1 MRTERRPIHEAPDIA
16 RGGGAEG
23 RGAGRRA
30 QLLAFVTDEESEAA
44 LRGGLNLPPGQLQVR
59 RGDAMV
65 AAAML
70 EREPAPE
77 TLLVDISGLSDPVG
91 ALEALAH
98 VCTPDVGVIVI
109 GERTDIGFYRQL
121 TRDLMIAEYLA
132 KPITRD
138 LAARLVAPHLL
149 RDAGQVAAARRSGQV
164 VAVCGVRG
172 GCGATTVAVNLALQM
187 ADVARG
193 HVALLDL
200 HLRGGTAG
208 LMLGVQA
215 STGLRVALEDPE
227 RVDSL
232 FLDRVVIPIEERLRL
247 IAADEPL
254 ESAPAPTEEGV
265 RRLVEM
271 LQQRFNQV
279 VIDMPMPPG
288 KAERA
293 ALDMARHV
301 VLVMSPDVPGIRDA
315 IAARKL
321 LPAEG
326 ALRAMTVLNRAGL
339 PGGLTLKLVEQG
351 LGAAPDL
358 VIPDL
363 PQLLPRAANLGQPA
377 LRQSVQLRRALA
389 PLTREITAV
398 RAPAEGAGSWLARL
412 LARWRAA

>member
-1 MRTERRPIHEAPDIA
+1 MRTEPRPVREAPDISRGGEA
-16 RGGGAEG
+16 RGATQ
-23 RGAGRRA
+23 RTH
-30 QLLAFVTDEESEAA
+30 LLAFVTDEESEAA
-44 LRGGLNLPPGQLQVR
+44 LRGGLKLPPGQLQVR
-59 RGDAMV
+59 RGDAVV
-65 AAAML
+65 AASML
-70 EREPAPE
+70 EREPTPE
-77 TLLVDISGLSDPVG
+77 TLLVDVTGLADPIG

-109 GERTDIGFYRQL
+109 GEQTDIGFYRQL

-138 LAARLVAPHLL
+138 LAARLVPLHLQ
-149 RDAGQVAAARRSGQV
+149 RDAGHVARASRTGQV

-187 ADVARG
+187 AEAARG

-208 LMLGVQA
+208 LMLGVQP

-232 FLDRVVIPIEERLRL
+232 FLDRVVIPVEDRLRL

-254 ESAPAPTEEGV
+254 ESHPAPTEEGV

-271 LQQRFNQV
+271 LQRRFNQV
-279 VIDMPMPPG
+279 VVDMPMPPG

-301 VLVMSPDVPGIRDA
+301 ALVMSPDVAGIRDA

-321 LPAEG
+321 LTAEG
-326 ALRAMTVLNRAGL
+326 ALRAMTVLNRAGQ
-339 PGGLTLKLVEQG
+339 PGALTLKLVEEG
-351 LGAAPDL
+351 LGAAPDV

-377 LRQSVQLRRALA
+377 LRQSAQLRRALA

-398 RAPAEGAGSWLARL
+398 RAAPEGAGTWLARL
-412 LARWRAA
+412 LGRWRAA